1 MIVGIGIDI
10 VEIERIKKIIYRYDT
25 LFINR
30 IYTSLEIN
38 LSKKYKD
45 STTFFAGRWATKEAF
60 SKAIKTG
67 IGNYCKWNEI
77 NVLKDKY
84 HRPIITVIGD
94 TKNYVDH
101 LKINNIHISITH
113 NKTYVY
119 SNVILER

>member
-1 MIVGIGIDI
+1 MIIGIGIDI
-10 VEIERIKKIIYRYDT
+10 VEVERIKKIIHKYDT
-25 LFINR
+25 LFMNR
-30 IYTSLEIN
+30 IYTPFEID

-45 STTFFAGRWATKEAF
+45 NTIFFAGRWATKEAF

-84 HRPIITVIGD
+84 HRPIITITGD
-94 TKNYVDH
+94 TKNYVDQ
-101 LKINNIHISITH
+101 LKIKNIHISITH
-113 NKTYVY
+113 NRIYVY